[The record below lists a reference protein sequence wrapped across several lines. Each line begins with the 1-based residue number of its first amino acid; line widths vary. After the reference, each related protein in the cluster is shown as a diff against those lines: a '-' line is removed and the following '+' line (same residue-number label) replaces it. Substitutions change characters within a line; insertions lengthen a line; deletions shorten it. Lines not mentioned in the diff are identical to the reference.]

1 MNNKIVEIAKNAKL
15 ASYKVANLTT
25 EKKNNAL
32 KRVSEL
38 LDEKRSYIKE
48 KNEID
53 LENAR
58 KNNLSSAMIDRLILS
73 DKVIDG
79 MIQGVF
85 DIISLPDPVG
95 EVVKMWKRPN
105 GMVVGKKR
113 IPLGVICMIFESRPN
128 VVVDASSLCL
138 KSGNAVVLRGGSEA
152 FYSNQVLCEII
163 QEALEAENIPKEA
176 VQVFPT
182 TDRSAVKEILKL
194 DQYIDLVIPR
204 GKEGLIR
211 TVVENSTIPV
221 IKHYKGVCHLYVDKD
236 YGDYKFASK
245 IVVNSK
251 AQRPGVCNALE
262 TLLIDEKIAKD
273 FLPKIVDD
281 FKNANVKVK
290 GCEKCL
296 KIVNDIEPATEED
309 WDTEYL
315 DYIISIKIVNG
326 MEEAIEHIQKY
337 GSNHTDGIITQ
348 NYERAMEFI
357 ERVDSSAVLVNA
369 STRLND
375 GGVFGLGAEIGIST
389 TKLHAYGPMGL
400 EELTTTK
407 FIVFG
412 QGQIRE

>member
-1 MNNKIVEIAKNAKL
+1 MNKDIINVAKNAKE
-15 ASYKVANLTT
+15 ASYKISNLTT
-25 EKKNNAL
+25 ESKNKAL
-32 KRVSEL
+32 KKIAEL
-38 LDEKRSYIKE
+38 IDKRRDYIKE
-48 KNEID
+48 RNSID
-53 LENAR
+53 LENAK
-58 KNNLSSAMIDRLILS
+58 KNNLSSAMIDRLTLS
-73 DKVIDG
+73 DKVIDS
-79 MIQGVF
+79 MIQGVE
-85 DIISLPDPVG
+85 DIIALPDPVG

-163 QEALEAENIPKEA
+163 QEALESENIPKEA

-182 TDRSAVKEILKL
+182 TDREAVKEILKL

-236 YGDYKFASK
+236 YGDYEFASK
-245 IVVNSK
+245 IIINSK

-262 TLLIDEKIAKD
+262 TLLIDKDIAEE
-273 FLPKIVDD
+273 FLPKIVED
-281 FKNANVKVK
+281 FKRAGVKVK
-290 GCEKCL
+290 GCEICR
-296 KIVNDIEPATEED
+296 KIVSNIEPATDED
-309 WDTEYL
+309 WDAEYL
-315 DYIISIKIVNG
+315 DYIISIKIVDG
-326 MEEAIEHIQKY
+326 LEGAISHIQKF
-337 GSNHTDGIITQ
+337 GSNHTDGIITK
-348 NYERAMEFI
+348 NYEKAMEFVD
-357 ERVDSSAVLVNA
+357 RVDSSAVLVNA

>member
-1 MNNKIVEIAKNAKL
+1 MSNKILGVARSAKK
-15 ASYKVANLTT
+15 ASYKIAILST
-25 EKKNNAL
+25 EKKNKAL
-32 KRVSEL
+32 KKIAEK
-38 LDEKRSYIKE
+38 LDEKRGYIKE
-48 KNEID
+48 KNRID
-53 LENAR
+53 LENAK
-58 KNNLSSAMIDRLILS
+58 KNNLSSAMIDRLTLS
-73 DKVIDG
+73 DKVIDS
-79 MIQGVF
+79 MIDGVK

-105 GMVVGKKR
+105 GLVVGKKR

-163 QEALEAENIPKEA
+163 QEALESENIPKEA

-182 TDRSAVKEILKL
+182 TDREAIKEILKL
-194 DQYIDLVIPR
+194 DEYIDLVIPR

-221 IKHYKGVCHLYVDKD
+221 IKHYKGVCHLFVDRD
-236 YGDYKFASK
+236 YGDYEFASK
-245 IVVNSK
+245 IIINSK

-262 TLLIDEKIAKD
+262 TLLIDEAIADK
-273 FLPKIVDD
+273 FLPKIVED
-281 FKNANVKVK
+281 FKKAEVKIK

-296 KIVNDIEPATEED
+296 KIVNDLEPADEED
-309 WDTEYL
+309 WNTEYL
-315 DYIISIKIVNG
+315 DYIISIKIVDG
-326 MEEAIEHIQKY
+326 LHEAIEHIQIY

-348 NYERAMEFI
+348 NYKKAMEFI
-357 ERVDSSAVLVNA
+357 DRVDSSAVLVNA

>member
-1 MNNKIVEIAKNAKL
+1 MANEIVEVARKAKG
-15 ASYKVANLTT
+15 ASYKISNLTT
-25 EKKNNAL
+25 EKKNAAL
-32 KRVSEL
+32 KRIANL
-38 LDEKRSYIKE
+38 LDEKREYIQE
-48 KNEID
+48 KNCID
-53 LENAR
+53 LENAK
-58 KNNLSSAMIDRLILS
+58 KNNLSSAMIDRLTLS
-73 DKVIDG
+73 DKVIDA
-79 MIQGVF
+79 MIQGVE

-163 QEALEAENIPKEA
+163 QTALEKENIPKEA

-182 TDRSAVKEILKL
+182 TDREAVKEILKL
-194 DQYIDLVIPR
+194 DEYIDLVIPR

-236 YGDYKFASK
+236 YGDYDFASK

-262 TLLIDEKIAKD
+262 TLLVDREIAEK
-273 FLPKIVDD
+273 FLPKIVED
-281 FKNANVKVK
+281 FKRAGVKVK
-290 GCEKCL
+290 GCDICK
-296 KIVNDIEPATEED
+296 KIVPEIELATDAD

-315 DYIISIKIVNG
+315 DYIISIKVVDG
-326 MEEAIEHIQKY
+326 LEGAIEHIQKY
-337 GSNHTDGIITQ
+337 GSNHTDGIITK
-348 NYERAMEFI
+348 NYEKAMEFI
-357 ERVDSSAVLVNA
+357 DRVDSSAVLVNA

-412 QGQIRE
+412 QGQIRD

>member
-1 MNNKIVEIAKNAKL
+1 MTNTIVNVAKNAKK
-15 ASYKVANLTT
+15 ASYNIAILSA
-25 EKKNNAL
+25 EKKNKAL
-32 KRVSEL
+32 KKMAEK
-38 LDEKRSYIKE
+38 LDEKREYIKE
-48 KNEID
+48 KNRID
-53 LENAR
+53 LENAK
-58 KNNLSSAMIDRLILS
+58 KNNLSSAMIDRLTLS
-73 DKVIDG
+73 DKVIDS
-79 MIQGVF
+79 MIDGVK

-163 QEALEAENIPKEA
+163 QEALESENIPKEA

-182 TDRSAVKEILKL
+182 TDREAIKEILKL
-194 DQYIDLVIPR
+194 DEYIDLVIPR

-221 IKHYKGVCHLYVDKD
+221 IKHYKGVCHLFVDKNF
-236 YGDYKFASK
+236 GDYETASS

-262 TLLIDEKIAKD
+262 TLLIDNAVANE
-273 FLPKIVDD
+273 FLPKIVEDL
-281 FKNANVKVK
+281 KKAGVKVK
-290 GCEKCL
+290 GCERCL
-296 KIVNDIEPATEED
+296 KIVNGIEPATEED

-315 DYIISIKIVNG
+315 DYVISIKIVDG
-326 MEEAIEHIQKY
+326 LDGAIEHIQKY

-348 NYERAMEFI
+348 NYKRAMEFVD
-357 ERVDSSAVLVNA
+357 RVDSSAVLINA

-412 QGQIRE
+412 QGQIRK

>member
-1 MNNKIVEIAKNAKL
+1 MNKDIINVAKNAKE
-15 ASYKVANLTT
+15 ASYKISNLTT
-25 EKKNNAL
+25 ERKNKAL
-32 KRVSEL
+32 KKIAEL
-38 LDEKRSYIKE
+38 IDKRRDYIKE
-48 KNEID
+48 RNSID
-53 LENAR
+53 LENAK
-58 KNNLSSAMIDRLILS
+58 KNNLSSAMIDRLTLS
-73 DKVIDG
+73 DKVIDS
-79 MIQGVF
+79 MIQGVE
-85 DIISLPDPVG
+85 DIIKLPDPVG
-95 EVVKMWKRPN
+95 EVIKMWKRPN

-113 IPLGVICMIFESRPN
+113 IPIGVICMIFESRPN
-128 VVVDASSLCL
+128 VVVDASALCL

-163 QEALEAENIPKEA
+163 QDALSFENIPKEA

-182 TDRSAVKEILKL
+182 TDREAVKDILKL
-194 DQYIDLVIPR
+194 DEYIDLVIPR

-236 YGDYKFASK
+236 YGEYEFASK
-245 IVVNSK
+245 IVINSK

-262 TLLIDEKIAKD
+262 TLLVDKAIVEE
-273 FLPKIVDD
+273 FLPKIIKD
-281 FKNANVKVK
+281 FEKAGVKVK
-290 GCEKCL
+290 GCEICR
-296 KIVNDIEPATEED
+296 KIIPNIEAATEED

-315 DYIISIKIVNG
+315 DYIISIKVVDG
-326 MEEAIEHIQKY
+326 LEGAISHIQKF
-337 GSNHTDGIITQ
+337 GSNHTDGIITK
-348 NYERAMEFI
+348 NYEKAMEFI
-357 ERVDSSAVLVNA
+357 DRVDSSAVLVNA

>member
-1 MNNKIVEIAKNAKL
+1 MDKGIVEIAKKAKE
-15 ASYKVANLTT
+15 ASFKIANLTT
-25 EKKNNAL
+25 EKKNSAL
-32 KRVSEL
+32 KKIADF
-38 LDEKRSYIKE
+38 LDKKRDYIKE
-48 KNEID
+48 KNKID
-53 LENAR
+53 IENAK
-58 KNNLSSAMIDRLILS
+58 KNNLSSAMIDRLTLS
-73 DKVIDG
+73 DKVIDS
-79 MIQGVF
+79 MIQGVL
-85 DIISLPDPVG
+85 DIIALPDPVG

-138 KSGNAVVLRGGSEA
+138 KSGNAAVLRGGKEA
-152 FYSNQVLCEII
+152 YYSNKVLCEII
-163 QEALEAENIPKEA
+163 QNALESEDIPKEA

-182 TDRSAVKEILKL
+182 TDREAVKEILKL

-221 IKHYKGVCHLYVDKD
+221 IKHYKGVCHIFVDKD
-236 YGDYKFASK
+236 YGNYEFASK
-245 IVVNSK
+245 IVINSK

-262 TLLIDEKIAKD
+262 TLLIDKDIAED

-281 FKNANVKVK
+281 FKKAGVKVK
-290 GCEKCL
+290 GCEICQ
-296 KIVNDIEPATEED
+296 KILPEIEPATEED

-315 DYIISIKIVNG
+315 DYIISIKVVDGIEG
-326 MEEAIEHIQKY
+326 AISHIQKY

-348 NYERAMEFI
+348 NYKKAMDFVD
-357 ERVDSSAVLVNA
+357 RVDSSAVLINA